1 MKKKQRCLFKRFA
14 ALVAA
19 LCLSCSFMLPFASA
33 SSVSSE
39 ADMPDLNTFSSHY
52 GSWFVWRK
60 VVVSPYTYYELIN
73 SPIDRAGS
81 SFSLPFEA
89 SYPSNPFDIAVT
101 ANSGTTYSY
110 GCSYPCPLRGVTG
123 FWSDLPS
130 FRVGNFSSYGQS
142 VIRAYSSRSSAADYY
157 LFLSPAFSSSDFSL
171 SALSSYAS
179 VDVASFSS
187 LYPCYPFAYRYYT
200 SSNHVGYSLQGGQQ
214 ATITPDSGKLNVF
227 DPSSVLSLSST
238 RIFRPFSTF
247 TSPDLSRTFLSSS
260 LGVVVVK
267 KPTDSYVTL
276 ASAFGT
282 SAPYVFSLLVPAGVL
297 PDVKV
302 GDWISDDPETLQDTL
317 TNEFGVDSDTLTNS
331 KDNLNSW
338 NSTSSVDSGVAS
350 GASGLLGSLFQN
362 LGTFLFS
369 VSLLCFG
376 AVVLRMFIRKAVDG

>member
-1 MKKKQRCLFKRFA
+1 MNKKRRCFFKRFA

-19 LCLSCSFMLPFASA
+19 LCLSFSFMLPFASA
-33 SSVSSE
+33 ASISSE
-39 ADMPDLNTFSSHY
+39 ADMPDLDTFSSHF

-73 SPIDRAGS
+73 SPIVRSGS
-81 SFSLPFEA
+81 SFSLLYES
-89 SYPSNPFDIAVT
+89 SYPSNPFDLAVSS
-101 ANSGTTYSY
+101 NSGTTYEY

-142 VIRAYSSRSSAADYY
+142 VIRAYSSRSSAADYF
-157 LFLSPAFSSSDFSL
+157 LFLSPAFSSLDFSL
-171 SALSSYAS
+171 TALSSYAS

-187 LYPCYPFAYRYYT
+187 LYPSYPFAYRYYT
-200 SSNHVGYSLQGGQQ
+200 SSNLVGYSLQGGQQ
-214 ATITPDSGKLNVF
+214 ATITPDSGKVNVF
-227 DPSSVLSLSST
+227 DSSSVLTTSSS

-247 TSPDLSRTFLSSS
+247 SSPDMSRTFLSSS

-267 KPTDSYVTL
+267 KPTESYVTD
-276 ASAFGT
+276 ASLFGT
-282 SAPYVFSLLVPAGVL
+282 SAPYVFSLLVPAAVL

-302 GDWISDDPETLQDTL
+302 GDWISDDPEDLQDTI
-317 TNEFGVDSDTLTNS
+317 TNEFGIDSGTLQDS
-331 KDNLNSW
+331 KNNLNSW
-338 NSTSSVDSGVAS
+338 NSTSSVDSDVAS
-350 GASGLLGSLFQN
+350 GASGLLGGLFQN
-362 LGTFLFS
+362 LGSFLFS

>member
-1 MKKKQRCLFKRFA
+1 MKYQRFLLKRFA

-19 LCLSCSFMLPFASA
+19 LCLSCSLMLPFASA
-33 SSVSSE
+33 FSVSSE
-39 ADMPDLNTFSSHY
+39 ADMPDLNSFSSHF

-73 SPIDRAGS
+73 SPIVRSGS
-81 SFSLPFEA
+81 SFSLPYES
-89 SYPSNPFDIAVT
+89 SYPSNPFDLSVT
-101 ANSGTTYSY
+101 ANSGTTYQY

-157 LFLSPAFSSSDFSL
+157 LFLSPAFSSSDFTL
-171 SALSSYAS
+171 SALSSYDS
-179 VDVASFSS
+179 FDVASFSS
-187 LYPCYPFAYRYYT
+187 LYPCYPFAYRYDT
-200 SSNHVGYSLQGGQQ
+200 SSNHVSYSLQGGQK
-214 ATITPDSGKLNVF
+214 ATITPDSGNVNVF

-267 KPTDSYVTL
+267 KPADSYVTL

-282 SAPYVFSLLVPAGVL
+282 SAPYVFSLLVPATVL

-302 GDWISDDPETLQDTL
+302 GDWISDAPEDLQDTL
-317 TNEFGVDSDTLTNS
+317 TNEFGVDSGKLEDS
-331 KDNLNSW
+331 KQSITDWSN
-338 NSTSSVDSGVAS
+338 TSSVDSDLAS
-350 GASGLLGSLFQN
+350 GASGLLGGLFQN
-362 LGTFLFS
+362 LGSFLFS

-376 AVVLRMFIRKAVDG
+376 AVFLRMLIRKAVDG

>member
-1 MKKKQRCLFKRFA
+1 MKKKKRCLLKRFA
-14 ALVAA
+14 ALVSA
-19 LCLSCSFMLPFASA
+19 LCLCFSFMIPFASA
-33 SSVSSE
+33 SSVSFE
-39 ADMPDLNTFSSHY
+39 ADMPDLNTFSSHF

-73 SPIDRAGS
+73 SPIVRSGS
-81 SFSLPFEA
+81 SFSLPYES
-89 SYPSNPFDIAVT
+89 SYPSNPFDIGVT
-101 ANSGTTYSY
+101 ANSGTTYQY

-142 VIRAYSSRSSAADYY
+142 VIRAYSSLSSAADYY
-157 LFLSPAFSSSDFSL
+157 LFLSPAFSSSDFSM

-179 VDVASFSS
+179 VDFASFSS

-200 SSNHVGYSLQGGQQ
+200 SSNHVGYSLQGGQKS
-214 ATITPDSGKLNVF
+214 TITPDSGKVNVF

-260 LGVVVVK
+260 LGVVVIE
-267 KPTDSYVTL
+267 KPIDSYVTL

-282 SAPYVFSLLVPAGVL
+282 SAPYVFSLLVPDSVL

-302 GDWISDDPETLQDTL
+302 GDWISNDPEDLQDIL
-317 TNEFGVDSDTLTNS
+317 TNEFGVDSDKLKDS
-331 KDNLNSW
+331 KQSITDWSN
-338 NSTSSVDSGVAS
+338 TSSVDSDVAS
-350 GASGLLGSLFQN
+350 GASGLLGGLFQN

-376 AVVLRMFIRKAVDG
+376 AVVLRMLIRKAVDG